1 MREGGCLLTDQCAIG
16 LKLTGSSW
24 GGGDGEGASASSLK
38 QVSRKVGLR
47 GHLSL
52 EIPQHRPSCQQ
63 NLRWDGQAMEFGDR
77 RSEPP
82 TC

>member
-1 MREGGCLLTDQCAIG
+1 MREGAACYQCEIG

-24 GGGDGEGASASSLK
+24 GGGDGEGTSASPLK
-38 QVSRKVGLR
+38 QVSRKMGPR
-47 GHLSL
+47 GRLSL

-63 NLRWDGQAMEFGDR
+63 SLRWDGQAMELGGT